1 MDSLEFASGTFSGLK
16 NMPGYVA
23 SLAQLQTGPVPS
35 SRGNGNGSRRT
46 KCPHPVPTPPA
57 HPQCEEALGTHPPS
71 WGHGASAPGG

>member
-1 MDSLEFASGTFSGLK
+1 MDIHKVMDSLEFASGTFSGFE

-46 KCPHPVPTPPA
+46 KCPRTFAHTPSPPPV
-57 HPQCEEALGTHPPS
+57 
-71 WGHGASAPGG
+71 